1 MAHTRHT
8 HIITLSM
15 TDIMKRA
22 MSQSSA
28 DFRALRSAGTEQSA
42 AADSIYEDFVIKDDD
57 MQLVI
62 GQVHAVVPQIY
73 QAVRAYSPHYYTD
86 DDSVVFGIDS
96 DDCNAGQRLSELL
109 LNSIVYAILGW
120 WYELRAAELSSRY
133 YDKSQRAIGDIL
145 SVVIPMFYERR
156 LRYF

>member
-28 DFRALRSAGTEQSA
+28 DFRALRSTATEQA
-42 AADSIYEDFVIKDDD
+42 AGADNIYEDFVITPDDKP
-57 MQLVI
+57 LIVE
-62 GQVHAVVPQIY
+62 QVQGVVPMLY
-73 QAVRAYSPHYYTD
+73 QSVRAYSPKYYVD
-86 DDSVVFGIDS
+86 DEAVMFNIVAQ
-96 DDCNAGQRLSELL
+96 DCNAGQRLSVLL